1 MPESNLPAFRCI
13 GVIGAGAM
21 GRGIAQ
27 LFASAGVPVQLYD
40 SRAESI
46 RQALAFNRELLER
59 AAAKGKL
66 GADALAAT
74 LQRLQATHSLDE
86 LAGCDLL
93 IEAIVEDLGA
103 KQALF
108 AELEARVADDAVLAS
123 NTSSLSVTRIAAR
136 CRRPER
142 VAGFHFFNP
151 APLMRIVEVVRGQ
164 RTDDAVITRLSRL
177 AAWVLQAE
185 KLGENYGLRL
195 PGQEI
200 PPGTGEAHK
209 RRCLE
214 ALALC

>member
-1 MPESNLPAFRCI
+1 H
-13 GVIGAGAM
+13 
-21 GRGIAQ
+21 
-27 LFASAGVPVQLYD
+27 
-40 SRAESI
+40 SR
-46 RQALAFNRELLER
+46 
-59 AAAKGKL
+59 
-66 GADALAAT
+66 
-74 LQRLQATHSLDE
+74 DE

-164 RTDDAVITRLSRL
+164 RTDEAVITRLSRL
-177 AAWVLQAE
+177 AEQAGHFPAVSPDSPGFIVNHAGRAYSTE
-185 KLGENYGLRL
+185 ALRILGEGIASAAQIDRILRDGAGFRMGPFEL
-195 PGQEI
+195 FD
-200 PPGTGEAHK
+200 
-209 RRCLE
+209 L
-214 ALALC
+214 